1 MASEN
6 LIKIILAI
14 EDKFSE
20 QAKKAD
26 DMVKKFGDS
35 ATQSNNKAAQ
45 SADKINQKYIST
57 SNSINRV
64 ADAVQKV
71 GSNGVSSFKNMDDA
85 TQKAVVNFNR
95 LDEQS
100 QNVIRH
106 LSNLSDANK
115 RMFINT
121 HAYAQEA
128 IAKFDALQ
136 NETRNWGNT
145 FDYTRSKM
153 QLMGTNVD
161 SIKGKIQVVGS
172 TVKTYMG
179 NSWDAAKN
187 KVTVF
192 GNYIQSHLSNA
203 LTSVKNKIQS
213 LGDAFGG
220 LGGVLSS
227 VFGGIGLTAMA
238 DMTIGASISRERI
251 ETLSVA
257 TLGYGKTLQQVE
269 DDQKS
274 LWNQM
279 DALTNGSLVSL
290 DQLSQAASVVAMTT
304 HANESQMATLIP
316 ILDEI
321 GQKAI
326 LMGKSG
332 EEAIGLM
339 QAAGKGLNGEFEML
353 RENFGINKEMLEN
366 AGWDGSAADIDGYTK
381 ALAECLKQSGDVSGM
396 METTHGKLTR
406 LKKMWGLSARSLGDD
421 FKPMVD
427 AALNSVLKFVDAN
440 NDGKVDAGAK
450 GWMKYAAGAI
460 TAASAF
466 ATLAPSISPVLQ
478 CLDMFWSKGKALLT
492 FLGVLEAEEGALTL
506 STLANTIAT
515 KANSIAQAARGVETV
530 ALSGEEIA
538 LAATT
543 AGLTTE
549 EIAAAA
555 AHSANGIA
563 MEAEGIAA
571 IGAAGGTTTLTGAL
585 WGMFTALLSNPL
597 TWVVVALVALAVAVY
612 EVGKAFGWWKDIPTM
627 MQAVWAGIQRLWDA
641 FIHHPDVQAT
651 IQVITDAWNWL
662 CWAMG
667 QAKKY
672 VEDFFDVN
680 INGEFDVVHAI
691 IEGIGVAWQVITMPI
706 RTVISIIQFLIPV
719 FQSVASAVQTAQSKF
734 GAFGGFLATMAS
746 PIIFVWEL
754 LRKIVCILLGCS
766 PGIVPALRKTWEV
779 FQEVFNAIAGFVSGI
794 ISPIVEAIRPLI
806 DIFVEIVT
814 YLVEMFM
821 PAWNLLS
828 NILLVIWNA
837 VSQLINI
844 FQAFLSGQITLPQML
859 TMIWNLIMTA
869 YMTILTMIINFVFQW
884 AGQIVSAAINAASG
898 FVNGII
904 TYISG
909 LPGRFF
915 SYLAQTTSNIIN
927 AGSQWVNTARQKA
940 SEMVNSASTTV
951 QQLPGKIYTEFT
963 KVPDRIREAIP
974 QAIAAALNFGKEI
987 INGVLNAMGIH
998 SPGIVQNS
1006 ITDEFKNSVQKIK
1019 DAIKPAGEYAR
1030 QVGAEIVDKFGEP
1043 KLSLDTDD
1051 LMPYYDLDEN
1061 PLENVDLASMDLSSV
1076 SGGLDSAMG
1085 MTDDTN
1091 VMIGESYDA
1100 LATMM
1105 MTTLQNMVL
1114 QDQLAY
1120 GQIQSNDLATFQ
1132 NISTGLNLN
1141 LLSMSN
1147 NLRTQLN
1154 LMLLTH
1160 RTAMTSATNTTRQQ
1174 LALMLNE
1181 TMKVTSEM
1189 RSAWAVMAD
1198 SIISA
1203 AARIKNE
1210 ATAYFD
1216 QLSST
1221 IGTFY
1226 RKLQNPSQWAGGDS
1240 TGSPST
1246 IRRVGRDPAVMTRIT
1261 RGVANS
1267 LRRDNQLP
1275 YTITAVKAMDNGLVS
1290 PVTLE
1295 YMDKTASDNLN
1306 LIDLIQRGACPNCFA
1321 GGWDA
1326 VADPNIAYIKQTARE
1341 WQMKGPAVHTG
1352 VGDIDTGLSF
1362 RVKDFEGGTPHI
1374 SWESFVRIATAI
1386 ASAIP
1391 YELYYNSDAHG
1402 SWQNAIAA
1410 GSWNCYDGA
1419 SAMVA
1424 LANTCGYGGYV
1435 DCGLNWGGF
1444 GHCAAIINGYT
1455 FDTTALRQRG
1465 GWTAGPCSYSHPA
1478 PSAGGPINVHIPGG
1492 RSAPRTH
1499 SNPLEGLFDNNNS
1512 KGNVEEVKLTLEHK
1526 VDVTV
1531 DGNVENI
1538 DTDALIKELTES
1550 VTDKRLI
1557 DRIADALIKRD
1568 KRIAR
1573 MGGA

>member
-1 MASEN
+1 MVSEN
-6 LIKIILAI
+6 IVKIILKM
-14 EDKFSE
+14 ED
-20 QAKKAD
+20 QATQMAQKAD
-26 DMVKKFGDS
+26 QAISKLGN
-35 ATQSNNKAAQ
+35 TAQ
-45 SADKINQKYIST
+45 TSNQKASQSVEKLNINYGKTANEVSKVVT
-57 SNSINRV
+57 SAERV
-64 ADAVQKV
+64 GNIGSKQFDRYNESVQK
-71 GSNGVSSFKNMDDA
+71 SI
-85 TQKAVVNFNR
+85 VNFNR
-95 LDEQS
+95 LDDET
-100 QNVIRH
+100 QNMLRY
-106 LSNLSDANK
+106 
-115 RMFINT
+115 INQMST
-121 HAYAQEA
+121 KGRETFVGMSSKAQEA
-128 IAKFDALQ
+128 ISKFVALE
-136 NETRNWGNT
+136 NETRTWGNT
-145 FDYTRSKM
+145 IDFTKTKLS
-153 QLMGTNVD
+153 LMGTNVD
-161 SIKGKIQVVGS
+161 SVKGKVQVLGSSFISYVSPKIDTLSNSIKSKLSSALS
-172 TVKTYMG
+172 TVKT
-179 NSWDAAKN
+179 
-187 KVTVF
+187 
-192 GNYIQSHLSNA
+192 
-203 LTSVKNKIQS
+203 KIHS
-213 LGDAFGG
+213 LGDAFSG
-220 LGGVLSS
+220 LGGVISS
-227 VFGGIGLTAMA
+227 VFGGIGLAEMSK
-238 DMTIGASISRERI
+238 MTIGASINRERI
-251 ETLSVA
+251 QQLSYA
-257 TLGYGKTLQQVE
+257 MLGYGESFNSFSKGIW
-269 DDQKS
+269 K
-274 LWNQM
+274 QM
-279 DALTNGSLVSL
+279 DTMTNASLVSL
-290 DQLSQAASVVAMTT
+290 DQLSQAASVVKMSTNASK
-304 HANESQMATLIP
+304 EQMQNLLP
-316 ILDEI
+316 VLNDI
-321 GQKAI
+321 GQRAI

-332 EEAIGLM
+332 DEAMGLM

-353 RENFGINKEMLEN
+353 RENFGITKDKLEKH
-366 AGWDGSAADIDGYTK
+366 GWSGAADDVDGYTK
-381 ALAECLKQSGDVSGM
+381 ALNECLQESGEISGM
-396 METTHGKLTR
+396 MDTTHGKLTR

-427 AALNSVLKFVDAN
+427 QALNSVLKFVDAN
-440 NDGKVDAGAK
+440 NDGQVDAGAK
-450 GWMKYAAGAI
+450 SWMKYAAGAM

-466 ATLAPSISPVLQ
+466 ATLAPSINPVLDV
-478 CLDMFWSKGKALLT
+478 LDKTWNSIKWVKDHLSNLGDTIQNMKEKWDSFKEKVQSAKETLQDLKDKLSTSWNEGKLNTIRQKFHDIKEKINDVKNSLSELWSKFRENASDKLDLLKDKLTIVKEKLIDVKGKLVDFISHMKTIAVEKISALATKFRLLADSISLAAIKEKLYAAYQWLVNAATAVWNALLDANPVM
-492 FLGVLEAEEGALTL
+492 LIVIAIMALVGALIYLYNTNDTVRAAIDGLFAALSGVGEWLMSSLVPAFEWLWQTL
-506 STLANTIAT
+506 QPIGEFLMGVFAPIWDVIVQVLTIVWSTITGITTAFDQFKTGQIDLPALLLGIWALLNQMWVQIMLT
-515 KANSIAQAARGVETV
+515 IAQAIFNFASQVLQG
-530 ALSGEEIA
+530 AIQ
-538 LAATT
+538 
-543 AGLTTE
+543 AG
-549 EIAAAA
+549 
-555 AHSANGIA
+555 
-563 MEAEGIAA
+563 
-571 IGAAGGTTTLTGAL
+571 
-585 WGMFTALLSNPL
+585 SN
-597 TWVVVALVALAVAVY
+597 
-612 EVGKAFGWWKDIPTM
+612 
-627 MQAVWAGIQRLWDA
+627 
-641 FIHHPDVQAT
+641 
-651 IQVITDAWNWL
+651 
-662 CWAMG
+662 
-667 QAKKY
+667 
-672 VEDFFDVN
+672 
-680 INGEFDVVHAI
+680 
-691 IEGIGVAWQVITMPI
+691 
-706 RTVISIIQFLIPV
+706 FL
-719 FQSVASAVQTAQSKF
+719 
-734 GAFGGFLATMAS
+734 
-746 PIIFVWEL
+746 
-754 LRKIVCILLGCS
+754 
-766 PGIVPALRKTWEV
+766 
-779 FQEVFNAIAGFVSGI
+779 
-794 ISPIVEAIRPLI
+794 
-806 DIFVEIVT
+806 
-814 YLVEMFM
+814 
-821 PAWNLLS
+821 
-828 NILLVIWNA
+828 
-837 VSQLINI
+837 
-844 FQAFLSGQITLPQML
+844 
-859 TMIWNLIMTA
+859 
-869 YMTILTMIINFVFQW
+869 
-884 AGQIVSAAINAASG
+884 
-898 FVNGII
+898 NGII
-904 TYISG
+904 NYISQV
-909 LPGRFF
+909 PGRVW
-915 SYLAQTTSNIIN
+915 SWLSQTTQRILS
-927 AGSQWVNTARQKA
+927 AGAQWVNTARQKA
-940 SEMVNSASTTV
+940 GEMVNSAATTV

-1091 VMIGESYDA
+1091 NMIGESYNA

-1321 GGWDA
+1321 GGWDS

>member
-1 MASEN
+1 MVSQQQIDIIIRAEDRATAIIEKVEAQLSNVKNLALGLNNNFNTASNGANRLSTN
-6 LIKIILAI
+6 L
-14 EDKFSE
+14 S
-20 QAKKAD
+20 
-26 DMVKKFGDS
+26 
-35 ATQSNNKAAQ
+35 
-45 SADKINQKYIST
+45 KINALPFRQVSQESLQLQSRLLLIAGNVNVLNNSMKRIS
-57 SNSINRV
+57 
-64 ADAVQKV
+64 
-71 GSNGVSSFKNMDDA
+71 GSNFNQVESNVKLLDTTLNA
-85 TQKAVVNFNR
+85 TKGSANQ
-95 LDEQS
+95 LD
-100 QNVIRH
+100 N
-106 LSNLSDANK
+106 
-115 RMFINT
+115 
-121 HAYAQEA
+121 
-128 IAKFDALQ
+128 AL
-136 NETRNWGNT
+136 
-145 FDYTRSKM
+145 
-153 QLMGTNVD
+153 D
-161 SIKGKIQVVGS
+161 SIGGS
-172 TVKTYMG
+172 TGM
-179 NSWDAAKN
+179 NQ
-187 KVTVF
+187 TV
-192 GNYIQSHLSNA
+192 S
-203 LTSVKNKIQS
+203 
-213 LGDAFGG
+213 
-220 LGGVLSS
+220 
-227 VFGGIGLTAMA
+227 TA
-238 DMTIGASISRERI
+238 
-251 ETLSVA
+251 
-257 TLGYGKTLQQVE
+257 
-269 DDQKS
+269 
-274 LWNQM
+274 
-279 DALTNGSLVSL
+279 
-290 DQLSQAASVVAMTT
+290 
-304 HANESQMATLIP
+304 
-316 ILDEI
+316 
-321 GQKAI
+321 
-326 LMGKSG
+326 
-332 EEAIGLM
+332 
-339 QAAGKGLNGEFEML
+339 EML
-353 RENFGINKEMLEN
+353 RAIIVILIGIGQELKMILDSLANNGLDDAARDADQLREKLLLAGDAGRNTQNSFKGTEDSTKKLGNSFGFLRSAASMTVGMIGFDLVNSMVQGARASINATASFERFAQRLEGMSGPRLQEFTGHVREMQNEFRKVDMNAVAASALEMGVKLQLPQQSMEQLTKTTAVMSSAFVKEGRTQEDAILAVSDAMDGQFRRLQELGISQDMLMKN
-366 AGWDGSAADIDGYTK
+366 GWDGDINNKT
-381 ALAECLKQSGDVSGM
+381 
-396 METTHGKLTR
+396 
-406 LKKMWGLSARSLGDD
+406 SLLQAMNKTLDD
-421 FKPMVD
+421 MGFTQTASEIVTLD
-427 AALNSVLKFVDAN
+427 DAWAALTVTGSQLIASVLVPITPLIIGLVDGFTNLVKWIQN
-440 NDGKVDAGAK
+440 N
-450 GWMKYAAGAI
+450 GWAQG
-460 TAASAF
+460 
-466 ATLAPSISPVLQ
+466 
-478 CLDMFWSKGKALLT
+478 ALLIG
-492 FLGVLEAEEGALTL
+492 GVAFGILL
-506 STLANTIAT
+506 LA
-515 KANSIAQAARGVETV
+515 G
-530 ALSGEEIA
+530 
-538 LAATT
+538 
-543 AGLTTE
+543 
-549 EIAAAA
+549 AAAA
-555 AHSANGIA
+555 AETTIWGLVVSAMPGFITSLWGA
-563 MEAEGIAA
+563 AAAIGGVTLAGAPLWAIVAVIAA
-571 IGAAGGTTTLTGAL
+571 IAI
-585 WGMFTALLSNPL
+585 
-597 TWVVVALVALAVAVY
+597 AVY
-612 EVGKAFGWWKDIPTM
+612 ELGIAFGWWKDVGTM
-627 MQAVWAGIQRLWDA
+627 FEAIADGVKRLWAAFINNPNVQGFLKDLKQAWDDICTALQPVYDWAKQVWTELFPPGTKIDIVRMIIDA
-641 FIHHPDVQAT
+641 FGALGDTIAFIVRAISGVQ
-651 IQVITDAWNWL
+651 
-662 CWAMG
+662 
-667 QAKKY
+667 
-672 VEDFFDVN
+672 
-680 INGEFDVVHAI
+680 
-691 IEGIGVAWQVITMPI
+691 
-706 RTVISIIQFLIPV
+706 
-719 FQSVASAVQTAQSKF
+719 
-734 GAFGGFLATMAS
+734 GAFNTFLSFLGYVTNPVM
-746 PIIFVWEL
+746 FVVDV
-754 LRKIVCILLGCS
+754 LRKIICILLGCS

-904 TYISG
+904 NYISG

-915 SYLAQTTSNIIN
+915 SYLAQTTCNIIN

-940 SEMVNSASTTV
+940 GEMVNSASTTV

-998 SPGIVQNS
+998 SPGIIQNS

-1120 GQIQSNDLATFQ
+1120 GQIQSNDLTTFQ

-1512 KGNVEEVKLTLEHK
+1512 RGNVEEVKLTLEHK

-1538 DTDALIKELTES
+1538 GTDALIKELTES

>member
-1 MASEN
+1 
-6 LIKIILAI
+6 
-14 EDKFSE
+14 
-20 QAKKAD
+20 
-26 DMVKKFGDS
+26 
-35 ATQSNNKAAQ
+35 
-45 SADKINQKYIST
+45 
-57 SNSINRV
+57 
-64 ADAVQKV
+64 
-71 GSNGVSSFKNMDDA
+71 
-85 TQKAVVNFNR
+85 
-95 LDEQS
+95 
-100 QNVIRH
+100 
-106 LSNLSDANK
+106 
-115 RMFINT
+115 
-121 HAYAQEA
+121 
-128 IAKFDALQ
+128 
-136 NETRNWGNT
+136 
-145 FDYTRSKM
+145 
-153 QLMGTNVD
+153 
-161 SIKGKIQVVGS
+161 
-172 TVKTYMG
+172 
-179 NSWDAAKN
+179 
-187 KVTVF
+187 
-192 GNYIQSHLSNA
+192 
-203 LTSVKNKIQS
+203 
-213 LGDAFGG
+213 
-220 LGGVLSS
+220 
-227 VFGGIGLTAMA
+227 
-238 DMTIGASISRERI
+238 
-251 ETLSVA
+251 
-257 TLGYGKTLQQVE
+257 
-269 DDQKS
+269 
-274 LWNQM
+274 
-279 DALTNGSLVSL
+279 
-290 DQLSQAASVVAMTT
+290 
-304 HANESQMATLIP
+304 
-316 ILDEI
+316 
-321 GQKAI
+321 
-326 LMGKSG
+326 
-332 EEAIGLM
+332 
-339 QAAGKGLNGEFEML
+339 
-353 RENFGINKEMLEN
+353 
-366 AGWDGSAADIDGYTK
+366 
-381 ALAECLKQSGDVSGM
+381 
-396 METTHGKLTR
+396 
-406 LKKMWGLSARSLGDD
+406 
-421 FKPMVD
+421 
-427 AALNSVLKFVDAN
+427 
-440 NDGKVDAGAK
+440 
-450 GWMKYAAGAI
+450 
-460 TAASAF
+460 
-466 ATLAPSISPVLQ
+466 
-478 CLDMFWSKGKALLT
+478 
-492 FLGVLEAEEGALTL
+492 
-506 STLANTIAT
+506 
-515 KANSIAQAARGVETV
+515 
-530 ALSGEEIA
+530 
-538 LAATT
+538 
-543 AGLTTE
+543 
-549 EIAAAA
+549 
-555 AHSANGIA
+555 
-563 MEAEGIAA
+563 
-571 IGAAGGTTTLTGAL
+571 
-585 WGMFTALLSNPL
+585 
-597 TWVVVALVALAVAVY
+597 
-612 EVGKAFGWWKDIPTM
+612 
-627 MQAVWAGIQRLWDA
+627 
-641 FIHHPDVQAT
+641 
-651 IQVITDAWNWL
+651 
-662 CWAMG
+662 
-667 QAKKY
+667 
-672 VEDFFDVN
+672 
-680 INGEFDVVHAI
+680 
-691 IEGIGVAWQVITMPI
+691 
-706 RTVISIIQFLIPV
+706 
-719 FQSVASAVQTAQSKF
+719 
-734 GAFGGFLATMAS
+734 
-746 PIIFVWEL
+746 
-754 LRKIVCILLGCS
+754 
-766 PGIVPALRKTWEV
+766 
-779 FQEVFNAIAGFVSGI
+779 
-794 ISPIVEAIRPLI
+794 
-806 DIFVEIVT
+806 
-814 YLVEMFM
+814 
-821 PAWNLLS
+821 
-828 NILLVIWNA
+828 
-837 VSQLINI
+837 
-844 FQAFLSGQITLPQML
+844 
-859 TMIWNLIMTA
+859 
-869 YMTILTMIINFVFQW
+869 MTILTMIINFVFQW

-904 TYISG
+904 NYISG

-915 SYLAQTTSNIIN
+915 SYLAQTTCNIIN

-940 SEMVNSASTTV
+940 GEMVNSASTTV

-1006 ITDEFKNSVQKIK
+1006 ITDEFKNAVQKIK

-1120 GQIQSNDLATFQ
+1120 GQIQSNDLTTFQ

-1512 KGNVEEVKLTLEHK
+1512 RGNVEEVKLTLEHK

>member
-1 MASEN
+1 MVSQQTIDIIIRAEDRATAIIEKVEKQLSTVRNLALGMNNSFNTASN
-6 LIKIILAI
+6 GA
-14 EDKFSE
+14 
-20 QAKKAD
+20 
-26 DMVKKFGDS
+26 
-35 ATQSNNKAAQ
+35 NKLGT
-45 SADKINQKYIST
+45 SLMKINPASLRRVQEISV
-57 SNSINRV
+57 ILQAALLLV
-64 ADAVQKV
+64 ANNIRAVQNAMGTIN
-71 GSNGVSSFKNMDDA
+71 GSQFKQIESNVKQLDTTLVATKGSANQLDRAFDTIDA
-85 TQKAVVNFNR
+85 RAITVVDAEAITLKERLLSIIPSAEEVKTALKGIGNVNFSGLNEKIEGLKSR
-95 LDEQS
+95 L
-100 QNVIRH
+100 
-106 LSNLSDANK
+106 
-115 RMFINT
+115 T
-121 HAYAQEA
+121 
-128 IAKFDALQ
+128 
-136 NETRNWGNT
+136 
-145 FDYTRSKM
+145 
-153 QLMGTNVD
+153 
-161 SIKGKIQVVGS
+161 
-172 TVKTYMG
+172 
-179 NSWDAAKN
+179 
-187 KVTVF
+187 
-192 GNYIQSHLSNA
+192 
-203 LTSVKNKIQS
+203 
-213 LGDAFGG
+213 G
-220 LGGVLSS
+220 LGGSS
-227 VFGGIGLTAMA
+227 KYATNGFGQLNIGSRLAGAGLGFLRNAASMTVGMIGYDLFNSVMESGRAAINASSQLQYFGSRLEMSGAEVSKFSKELDELQSEFRKVNMHAVGAAAEEMAVKLNLGKESVKDLTEVTAVMSSAFVKEGRTQEDAILAVSDAMDGQFRRLQELGISQEMLMQNGWNGDLNDKNSLLQAMNKTLDNMGFTKTAKDITNLDDAYQALTVSGGLLMEKILVPIIPLLMQMAEAAMSACDWIMGAIDGLTSA
-238 DMTIGASISRERI
+238 
-251 ETLSVA
+251 
-257 TLGYGKTLQQVE
+257 
-269 DDQKS
+269 
-274 LWNQM
+274 WNGLPDWAK
-279 DALTNGSLVSL
+279 DALGVTGFTLALTALAIFITASLV
-290 DQLSQAASVVAMTT
+290 
-304 HANESQMATLIP
+304 P
-316 ILDEI
+316 
-321 GQKAI
+321 AI
-326 LMGKSG
+326 TG
-332 EEAIGLM
+332 GLM
-339 QAAGKGLNGEFEML
+339 SAMISLGST
-353 RENFGINKEMLEN
+353 FGITILPT
-366 AGWDGSAADIDGYTK
+366 A
-381 ALAECLKQSGDVSGM
+381 
-396 METTHGKLTR
+396 
-406 LKKMWGLSARSLGDD
+406 GLSGAFG
-421 FKPMVD
+421 
-427 AALNSVLKFVDAN
+427 VL
-440 NDGKVDAGAK
+440 
-450 GWMKYAAGAI
+450 AGAI
-460 TAASAF
+460 WAA
-466 ATLAPSISPVLQ
+466 LAP
-478 CLDMFWSKGKALLT
+478 LLP
-492 FLGVLEAEEGALTL
+492 F
-506 STLANTIAT
+506 
-515 KANSIAQAARGVETV
+515 
-530 ALSGEEIA
+530 
-538 LAATT
+538 
-543 AGLTTE
+543 
-549 EIAAAA
+549 IAAAVLL
-555 AHSANGIA
+555 GV
-563 MEAEGIAA
+563 A
-571 IGAAGGTTTLTGAL
+571 I
-585 WGMFTALLSNPL
+585 
-597 TWVVVALVALAVAVY
+597 Y
-612 EVGKAFGWWKDIPTM
+612 EVGKYFGWWKDIPSM
-627 MQAVWAGIQRLWDA
+627 INAIKDGVMRLWEAFINNPNVQGFLKDLGNLWDA
-641 FIHHPDVQAT
+641 LCDALKPVVDWAK
-651 IQVITDAWNWL
+651 QVWTELFPPGTKIDIVRMIIDA
-662 CWAMG
+662 
-667 QAKKY
+667 
-672 VEDFFDVN
+672 
-680 INGEFDVVHAI
+680 
-691 IEGIGVAWQVITMPI
+691 
-706 RTVISIIQFLIPV
+706 
-719 FQSVASAVQTAQSKF
+719 F
-734 GAFGGFLATMAS
+734 GALGDTIAFIVRAISGVQGAFNTFLSFLGYVTNPVM
-746 PIIFVWEL
+746 FVVDV
-754 LRKIVCILLGCS
+754 LRKIICILLGCS

-821 PAWNLLS
+821 PAWDLLS

-859 TMIWNLIMTA
+859 TMIWNLILTA

-927 AGSQWVNTARQKA
+927 AGAQWVNTARQKA

>member
-1 MASEN
+1 MVSEN
-6 LIKIILAI
+6 IVKIILKM
-14 EDKFSE
+14 ED
-20 QAKKAD
+20 QATQMAQKAD
-26 DMVKKFGDS
+26 QAISKLGNT
-35 ATQSNNKAAQ
+35 AQTSNQKASQ
-45 SADKINQKYIST
+45 SAQQLTQKYEST
-57 SNSINRV
+57 NDSIRRV
-64 ADAVQKV
+64 GQAVEKV
-71 GSNGVSSFKNMDDA
+71 GQNGAKSFNNMGEA
-85 TQKAVVNFNR
+85 TQKAVINFNR

-106 LSNLSDANK
+106 MGNLDDES
-115 RMFINT
+115 RQTFLGMYS
-121 HAYAQEA
+121 YAQDA
-128 IAKFDALQ
+128 ISKFDALQ
-136 NETRNWGNT
+136 NETRTWGTT

-161 SIKGKIQVVGS
+161 SLKGKIQVVGS
-172 TVKTYMG
+172 SITTHLG
-179 NSWDAAKN
+179 NKWDTIKS

-192 GNYIQSHLSNA
+192 GNYITSHLSSA
-203 LTSVKNKIQS
+203 LSTVRSKIQS
-213 LGDAFGG
+213 LGDAFTGI
-220 LGGVLSS
+220 GGVIST
-227 VFGGIGLTAMA
+227 VFGGIGLKAMT
-238 DMTIGASISRERI
+238 DMTIGASINRDRI
-251 ETLSVA
+251 KSLSFA
-257 TLGYGKTLQQVE
+257 MLGYGESFESFSKGIW
-269 DDQKS
+269 K
-274 LWNQM
+274 QM
-279 DALTNGSLVSL
+279 DSMTNASLVSL
-290 DQLSQAASVVAMTT
+290 DQLSQAASVVKMSTNASK
-304 HANESQMATLIP
+304 EQMKELLP
-316 ILDEI
+316 VLNDI
-321 GQKAI
+321 GQRAI

-332 EEAIGLM
+332 DEAMGLM

-353 RENFGINKEMLEN
+353 RENFGITKEKLEN
-366 AGWDGSAADIDGYTK
+366 AGWNGSAEDIDGYTQALK
-381 ALAECLKQSGDVSGM
+381 KCLAESGDVNGM
-396 METTHGKLTR
+396 MDTTSGKITR
-406 LKKMWGLSARSLGDD
+406 LQKMWNVSARSLGDQ
-421 FKPMVD
+421 FKPALD
-427 AALNSVLKFVDAN
+427 QALNSLLKFLDADN
-440 NDGKVDAGAK
+440 NGEIDKQAQGWVQCAVGA
-450 GWMKYAAGAI
+450 M

-466 ATLAPSISPVLQ
+466 ATLAPSIAPALQ
-478 CLDMFWSKGKALLT
+478 VMDMFFSKGRAVLT
-492 FLGVLEAEEGALTL
+492 FLGLLEAEEGALTA
-506 STLANTIAT
+506 STLANTIAE
-515 KANSIAQAARGVETV
+515 KANAIAKAAKGVTTAELTAEEV
-530 ALSGEEIA
+530 ALG
-538 LAATT
+538 AAE
-543 AGLTTE
+543 AGLTAE

-555 AHSANGIA
+555 AHAGSAVA
-563 MEAEGIAA
+563 MTAEGAA
-571 IGAAGGTTTLTGAL
+571 AVTAAGGTTTLTGAL
-585 WGMFTALLSNPL
+585 WGMTTALLSNPI
-597 TWVVVALVALAVAVY
+597 TWIVVALVALAVAVY
-612 EVGKAFGWWKDIPTM
+612 EVGKAFGWWKDIPTLLA
-627 MQAVWAGIQRLWDA
+627 AVWSGIQRMWNA
-641 FIHHPDVQAT
+641 FINHPDVKA
-651 IQVITDAWNWL
+651 VIGVLVTAWNSLVSAIGWVIS
-662 CWAMG
+662 
-667 QAKKY
+667 K
-672 VEDFFDVN
+672 VEEFFGIH

-766 PGIVPALRKTWEV
+766 PGIVPALQRTWEV
-779 FQEVFNAIAGFVSGI
+779 FQEVFNAIAGFIGGI
-794 ISPIVEAIRPLI
+794 ISPIVESIRPLI

-821 PAWNLLS
+821 PAWDLLS

-859 TMIWNLIMTA
+859 NMIWNLILTA

-927 AGSQWVNTARQKA
+927 AGAQWVNTARQKA

-998 SPGIVQNS
+998 SPGIIQNS

-1114 QDQLAY
+1114 QDQFAY

-1512 KGNVEEVKLTLEHK
+1512 RGNVEEVKLTLEHK

-1538 DTDALIKELTES
+1538 GTDALIKELTES